1 MFDKLLGMFTKNIV
15 IDLGTAN
22 TLIYVKDEGVVL
34 DEPSIVAIST
44 KDKKKMSFG
53 REAKKMLGKNPDLI
67 DVIRPLQD
75 GVIADFEVTELMLK
89 YFIKKA
95 QGHKFLVKPKVI
107 VCIPSGI
114 TEVEKRAVKDSVLNS
129 GAREVHLISEPV
141 AAALG
146 AGVPITEPQGNL
158 VIDIGGGTTEIA
170 VLSLS
175 NIVTHNSIRI
185 GGDKMNDAIVN
196 YLRLKKKVF
205 VGLLTA
211 EEIKQKVGSALKM
224 EDELEMTVKG
234 RDLVSGLPIKFKVT
248 SNMVQEALADNVQ
261 KIVSAVLQ
269 LFEMTPA
276 ELTADIAENGVFLT
290 GGGALLKNLDAK
302 LRQETNLPIH
312 LVPEPL
318 TCVVRGTGKVM
329 ENFAEYAV
337 VLI

>member
-1 MFDKLLGMFTKNIV
+1 MFDKLLSIFTKDIV

-22 TLIYVKDEGVVL
+22 TLIYVRDEGVVL
-34 DEPSIVAIST
+34 DEPSIVAVST
-44 KDKKKMSFG
+44 KDKKKVSFG

-67 DVIRPLQD
+67 QVTRPLQD
-75 GVIADFEVTELMLK
+75 GVIADFSVTELMLK
-89 YFIKKA
+89 FFIKKA
-95 QGHKFLVKPKVI
+95 LGKRFLIKPKVI

-129 GAREVHLISEPV
+129 GAREVYLISEPV

-146 AGVPITEPQGNL
+146 AGIPITEPQGNL
-158 VIDIGGGTTEIA
+158 IIDIGGGTTEIA

-185 GGDKMNDAIVN
+185 AGDKMNDAIVN

-211 EEIKQKVGSALKM
+211 EEIKQKVGSAIKID
-224 EDELEMTVKG
+224 EELEMVVKG

-248 SNMVQEALADNVQ
+248 SNMIQEALADTVQ

-276 ELTADIAENGVFLT
+276 ELTADIAENGLFLT
-290 GGGALLKNLDAK
+290 GGGALLKNLDTK

-312 LVPEPL
+312 VVPEPL

-329 ENFAEYAV
+329 ENFSEYSA